1 MLVSDIERCK
11 YISRRYA
18 AGLARE
24 KGIHDSPFEGQ
35 IHDRASVS
43 RKAVDAY
50 LALRVGGTK

>member
-1 MLVSDIERCK
+1 MLVSDIERTK
-11 YISRRYA
+11 YISRRFA

-24 KGIHDSPFEGQ
+24 KGIHDSPFEQQ

-50 LALRVGGTK
+50 LALRVGGKK